1 MMSFAETII
10 AVEDR
15 WLNLLY
21 DHCRESFLG
30 THLPSHDH
38 THHLRVW
45 QYARGMIS
53 SLWSNGRQ
61 LSEDEM
67 ESLIIAVFFHD
78 LGMTRTHSREHGAVS
93 RHLCEAFFFSHPEL
107 HPADLQSILNMVEL
121 HDDKDYIASSLLGT
135 YAQLPAI
142 LNMADDLDAFGFVG
156 VYRYA
161 EIYHLRGIDVR
172 DMPTAIL
179 PNLDKRFEHFRRFPG
194 LPDELHEHHHARYLR
209 TKNFFMALGSA
220 FIAEEV
226 ETSWHL
232 KVMGSMFA
240 IADTPGRKVET
251 LWMNP
256 QNDSD
261 PRIHDFFL
269 DFSQEWLSGNEHAL

>member
-1 MMSFAETII
+1 MTSFAETIKS
-10 AVEDR
+10 VEDR
-15 WLNLLY
+15 WLDLLV
-21 DHCRESFLG
+21 DHCRESFSH

-61 LSEDEM
+61 LSGDEM

-78 LGMTRTHSREHGAVS
+78 LGMTRTHSKEHGAVS

-107 HPADLQSILNMVEL
+107 HPAHLQNILNMVEL
-121 HDDKDYIASSLLGT
+121 HDDKEYIAASLSDT
-135 YAQLPAI
+135 QAQLPAI
-142 LNMADDLDAFGFVG
+142 LNMADDLDAFGYVG

-179 PNLDKRFEHFRRFPG
+179 PNLDKRFEHFSRFPG
-194 LPDELHEHHHARYLR
+194 LPGDLREHHHVRYLR
-209 TKNFFMALGSA
+209 TRDFFMTMENALH
-220 FIAEEV
+220 AESP
-226 ETSWHL
+226 ETGWPL
-232 KVMGSMFA
+232 KVIDNMLA
-240 IADTPGRKVET
+240 LADTPGRKVEDI
-251 LWMNP
+251 WMNP
-256 QNDSD
+256 QSDWD
-261 PRIHDFFL
+261 PRIHNFFVH
-269 DFSQEWLSGNEHAL
+269 FSQEWLWGNEHAR